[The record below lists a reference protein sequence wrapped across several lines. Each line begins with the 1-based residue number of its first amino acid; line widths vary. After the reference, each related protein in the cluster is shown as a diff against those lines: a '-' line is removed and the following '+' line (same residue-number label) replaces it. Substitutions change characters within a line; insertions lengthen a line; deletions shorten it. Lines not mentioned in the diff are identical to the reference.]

1 MMDQVYFSTGAAMLL
16 LRAVCIGGFNLIN
29 NGDTNMGALEREEQL
44 LEEAL
49 ENGEIGISEYNR
61 EMRWLHEEADGGND
75 F

>member
-1 MMDQVYFSTGAAMLL
+1 MKFSLLCQIFCYIFNHTL
-16 LRAVCIGGFNLIN
+16 LRRQ
-29 NGDTNMGALEREEQL
+29 NMGALEREEEL

-49 ENGEIGISEYNR
+49 ENGDIDIKQYNR